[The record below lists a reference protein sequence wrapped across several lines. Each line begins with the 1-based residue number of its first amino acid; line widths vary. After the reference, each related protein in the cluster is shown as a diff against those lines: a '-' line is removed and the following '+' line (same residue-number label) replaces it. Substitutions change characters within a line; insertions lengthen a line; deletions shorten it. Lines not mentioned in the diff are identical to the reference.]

1 VPSMISLTKIV
12 SSTQVPLSYKN
23 SSFSLPLLKYLRKMC
38 RRVLSF
44 FKLSSFKTF
53 HNMDLL
59 KYQSSRF
66 ESFLKMEAY

>member
-1 VPSMISLTKIV
+1 
-12 SSTQVPLSYKN
+12 
-23 SSFSLPLLKYLRKMC
+23 MC